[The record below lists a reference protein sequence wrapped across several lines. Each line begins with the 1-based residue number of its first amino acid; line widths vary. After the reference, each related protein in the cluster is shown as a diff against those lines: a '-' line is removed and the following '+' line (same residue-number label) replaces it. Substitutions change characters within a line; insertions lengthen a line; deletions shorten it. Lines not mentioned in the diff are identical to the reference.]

1 MIESI
6 PVTDPVKLH
15 SQMREGRP
23 IHLVDVRS
31 PAEYADG
38 HAAGAWSIPID
49 ELDATQ
55 LRTKL
60 GNDAGSAEPVHLI
73 CASGLRAAQAAHKL
87 QAQGMHNLVLVEGGT
102 DAWSQKQLPLKR
114 VSAGVS
120 LARQTQIALGVM
132 ILLMLAK
139 GMLLHP
145 LFYALTG
152 LLGIGLIVSGLTA
165 RCGLTALLAKMPWN
179 RNPLGGNTSSA

>member
-15 SQMREGRP
+15 EQMRAGRP

-49 ELDATQ
+49 ELDAAH
-55 LRTKL
+55 LKSRL
-60 GNDAGSAEPVHLI
+60 GNDAGSAQPIHLI
-73 CASGLRAAQAAHKL
+73 CTSGLRAARAAGKL
-87 QAQGMHNLVLVEGGT
+87 RAQGLPNLVLVEGGM
-102 DAWSQKQLPLKR
+102 DAWSQKRLPLQR
-114 VSAGVS
+114 ATAGVS
-120 LARQTQIALGVM
+120 LERQTQIALGVL
-132 ILLMLAK
+132 IVLMLAK

-152 LLGIGLIVSGLTA
+152 LLGIGLIVAGVTA
-165 RCGLTALLAKMPWN
+165 RCGLSALLAKMPWN
-179 RNPLGGNTSSA
+179 RGAAQGGASVA

>member
-15 SQMREGRP
+15 SQMRDGRP

-49 ELDATQ
+49 ELDAAQLKSRLGKRCRFGGTAPSDLHQRSACSAGGTQ
-55 LRTKL
+55 AA
-60 GNDAGSAEPVHLI
+60 GAGSAQ
-73 CASGLRAAQAAHKL
+73 SG
-87 QAQGMHNLVLVEGGT
+87 VVEGGT
-102 DAWSQKQLPLKR
+102 EAWSQQRLPLQR
-114 VSAGVS
+114 ATAGVS
-120 LARQTQIALGVM
+120 LARQTQIALGMLIV
-132 ILLMLAK
+132 LMLAK
-139 GMLLHP
+139 GVLLHP
-145 LFYALTG
+145 VFYALTG
-152 LLGIGLIVSGLTA
+152 LLGIGLIVSGVTA

-179 RNPLGGNTSSA
+179 RDPLGGSASSA